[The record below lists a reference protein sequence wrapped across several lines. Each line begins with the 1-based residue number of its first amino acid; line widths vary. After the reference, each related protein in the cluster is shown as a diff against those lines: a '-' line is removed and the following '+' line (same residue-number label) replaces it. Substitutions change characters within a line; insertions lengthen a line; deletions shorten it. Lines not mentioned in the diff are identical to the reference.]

1 MFWLLTSVD
10 LKTNVFLIQEQKLR
24 SELALV
30 KGNFTVMSEMLNDL
44 IPGQSKEDDT
54 ELLQVCVCVCVRIMD
69 IVFAM
74 YCVQSPF
81 DPSCQHCLNSFS

>member
-1 MFWLLTSVD
+1 MFWRLTSVD

-54 ELLQVCVCVCVRIMD
+54 ELLQVCVCVCQD
-69 IVFAM
+69 
-74 YCVQSPF
+74 YG
-81 DPSCQHCLNSFS
+81 HCLCHVLCPIPI